1 MDNSNLPE
9 KDKVSQS
16 KELTKERSS
25 KKGIILAL
33 LILLLLLFSLGAT
46 IFFIN
51 QRTTFFGR
59 ATGSIAVEE
68 VALENSYLF
77 ASPLSAQANGQE
89 KIRITVFI
97 LDSQG
102 KGVYDK
108 PVFLGQDERVQV
120 KTIQGVTDNLGR
132 AIFDVSSKTVADYL
146 LEATVANQLIPQRV
160 RVSFR

>member
-1 MDNSNLPE
+1 MDNSNLTE
-9 KDKVSQS
+9 KDKFSQPVETI
-16 KELTKERSS
+16 KKRSF
-25 KKGIILAL
+25 KKGVILGL
-33 LILLLLLFSLGAT
+33 LILLILLFSLGAI

-59 ATGSIAVEE
+59 ASGNPVVGE

-77 ASPLSAQANGQE
+77 ASPLSAQANGKE
-89 KIRITVFI
+89 KIRITVFV

-102 KGVYDK
+102 RGVYDK
-108 PVFLGQDERVQV
+108 PVFLGQDARLEI

-132 AIFDVSSKTVADYL
+132 AIFDVSSMTGADYL
-146 LEATVANQLIPQRV
+146 LEAKVNNQLIPQRV